1 MALSIKDPQTD
12 ALVRKLARA
21 RGTSYTGAIRLAV
34 ENELAREARPKRSFD
49 EVMAEIQQIQDETAA
64 LPDAMTAEEVDA
76 WMFDENGLPHRSWS
90 TRPR

>member
-1 MALSIKDPQTD
+1 MALSIKDPETD

-76 WMFDENGLPHRSWS
+76 WLFDENGLPH
-90 TRPR
+90 